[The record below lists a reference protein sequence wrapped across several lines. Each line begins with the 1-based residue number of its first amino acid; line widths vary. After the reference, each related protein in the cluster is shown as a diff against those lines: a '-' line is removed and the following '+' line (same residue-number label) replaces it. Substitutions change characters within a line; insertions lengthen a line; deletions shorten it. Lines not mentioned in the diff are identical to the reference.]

1 MHPHP
6 IFMID
11 ITWLNI
17 NNQWVE
23 LAVDLLNLYFLEP
36 VWVHFTKVEELLK
49 TFQLTKALY
58 F

>member
-1 MHPHP
+1 L
-6 IFMID
+6 
-11 ITWLNI
+11 LNI

-36 VWVHFTKVEELLK
+36 VWVQFTKVEELSK
-49 TFQLTKALY
+49 TFPLTKALY